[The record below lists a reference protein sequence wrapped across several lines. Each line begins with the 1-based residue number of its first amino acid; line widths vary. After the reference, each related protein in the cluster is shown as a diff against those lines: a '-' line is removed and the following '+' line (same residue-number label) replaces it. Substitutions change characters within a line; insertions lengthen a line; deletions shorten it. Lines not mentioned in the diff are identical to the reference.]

1 MKYKNPILRG
11 MYPDP
16 SVCRAN
22 DKYYMV
28 CSTFQYFPAVPIF
41 ESDDMVNW
49 KQIGHCLTRDSQI
62 DLGNSSTCGGIY
74 APTIR
79 YHEGRFYMVTTDATT
94 HTNFYVYTDDIY
106 SEWSEP
112 IIVQEDGIDPT
123 LYFDNGKTYFI
134 NNGFDDEKGCPY
146 IRMCEI
152 DINTGKK
159 LSESKPLWYGT
170 GGRFIEAPHMY
181 KFGEYYYIL
190 DAEGGTEYGHMVN
203 YGRSK
208 NLWGP
213 FEPFPQNPVLTNRNL
228 GGYILQGAGHGD
240 ILEDKH
246 GNWWFV
252 HLAFRQINEWQQF
265 HHLGRETCLV
275 PITWKD
281 NGWFYIGDGTS
292 KLEYNLPNVDFKTQ
306 ELSFKKTFETL
317 NHSKEWCYLRNYV
330 RENYQLGKDFIKLT
344 GTKDNLFGVGLP
356 TFIGIR
362 QSEFNLDISV
372 TVKGTCQ
379 ESGLTIYMDEK
390 HHYDLFIDNS
400 NYAILRL
407 NIGCISKDV
416 IKVPIN
422 DNQATLMV
430 KSNEFGYNFSVKSNE
445 DIINCGFA
453 DSKYLSSEV
462 ACGFTGVMVAL
473 YSVDENNQVATF
485 TDLNVTHIE

>member
-22 DKYYMV
+22 DKYYMA
-28 CSTFQYFPAVPIF
+28 CSTFQYFPSVPIF
-41 ESDDMVNW
+41 ESDDMINW
-49 KQIGHCLTRDSQI
+49 KQIGHCLTRDSQV
-62 DLGNSSTCGGIY
+62 DLANSSTCGGIY

-79 YHEGRFYMVTTDATT
+79 YHEGRFYMVTTEATT

-106 SEWSEP
+106 GEWSEP
-112 IIVQEDGIDPT
+112 IIVEEDGIDPT

-134 NNGFDDEKGCPY
+134 NNGYDDDRQCPY

-152 DINTGKK
+152 DIQTGKK
-159 LSESKPLWYGT
+159 LSDSKPLWYGT

-181 KFGEYYYIL
+181 KIGEYYYIL

-213 FEPFPQNPVLTNRNL
+213 FEPFPKNPVLTNRNL

-240 ILEDKH
+240 LIKDKH

-252 HLAFRQINEWQQF
+252 HLAFRQINEWQPF

-275 PITWKD
+275 PVTWQND
-281 NGWFYIGDGTS
+281 WFYIGDGTS
-292 KLEYNLPNVDFKTQ
+292 RLEYDLSNVNFKPQ
-306 ELSFKKTFETL
+306 ELSYHKTFKTL
-317 NHSKEWCYLRNYV
+317 NTSKEWCYLRNYL
-330 RENYQLGKDFIKLT
+330 RENYHIEENSVKLT
-344 GTKDNLFGVGLP
+344 GVKDNLFGVGLN
-356 TFIGIR
+356 TFMGIR
-362 QSEFNLDISV
+362 QDEFNLDISV
-372 TVKGTCQ
+372 RVESNCQ
-379 ESGLTIYMDEK
+379 ESGITIYMDEK

-400 NYAILRL
+400 KNVVLRL
-407 NIGCISKDV
+407 NIGCISKNMV
-416 IKVPIN
+416 EIPIT
-422 DNQATLMV
+422 DNSVTLII
-430 KSNEFGYNFSVKSNE
+430 KSNEFGYSFSAKTDNQ
-445 DIINCGFA
+445 IIECGYA

-462 ACGFTGVMVAL
+462 ACGFTGVMIGL
-473 YSVDENNQVATF
+473 YAVDENNKVATF
-485 TDLNVTHIE
+485 TDLNIIHTEI